1 MDKKTLK
8 NYLYNLSYQIVI
20 ALTPL
25 ITAPYV
31 AHVLHPAGVGIYSYT
46 ATIAIAFSLIAALGV
61 NTYGQ
66 REIAYHQD
74 NVHERS
80 IVFWELM
87 IARLINTAIISGIY
101 VIFAFWYKEYTV
113 YLLQQ
118 LFLILA
124 VLLDIT
130 WFYQGIE
137 YFRVIA
143 VRNIIV
149 KIITIFLIFIL
160 VTEETHVARMI
171 LINSVSIFSSYAIFF
186 VNLHQHVEV
195 PTWKELH
202 PFRHLKGMLEFFIP
216 LIALQLPAQID
227 KIMLGAITGDTNE
240 SGYYEQARRIVN
252 ILVMMI
258 TSINSVM
265 YPRISNLYKKNEKKE
280 IVKLYG
286 ITFKMVLILVIPMLV
301 GLQLVSN
308 NFVPWFFGTDYMPVA
323 GLMKLSGILMVFMGI
338 SNFVGMQY
346 LSPTGRQNQMTVVY
360 MSSVALNVILNFLL
374 IPKYQSTGAMLAS
387 ITAEAVAAI
396 AFLIL
401 LKRSEYSFSIFKGTW
416 KYVLASFCMGLA
428 ILYIQEITSFVLVR
442 ETVIEVAI
450 GVIVYGIVLL
460 LVQEET
466 VLKLFDRAKDRL

>member
-31 AHVLHPAGVGIYSYT
+31 AHVLHPSGVGIYSYT
-46 ATIAIAFSLIAALGV
+46 ATLAIAFSLVAALGV

-74 NVHERS
+74 NLHERS

-87 IARLINTAIISGIY
+87 VARGITTFLVSGVYIL
-101 VIFAFWYKEYTV
+101 FAFWYEEYTIH
-113 YLLQQ
+113 LLQQ
-118 LFLILA
+118 SFLIFA

-143 VRNIIV
+143 IRNILI

-171 LINSVSIFSSYAIFF
+171 LINSVSIFASYAIFF
-186 VNLHQHVEV
+186 VNLRQHVEMV
-195 PTWKELH
+195 PWSKLH
-202 PFRHLKGMLEFFIP
+202 PMRHLRGMLEFFVP

-227 KIMLGAITGDTNE
+227 KIMLGAITGDQAQ

-265 YPRISNLYKKNEKKE
+265 YPRIANLYKKNEKAE
-280 IVKLYG
+280 ISRLYG
-286 ITFKMVLILVIPMLV
+286 VTYKMVLILIIPMLV
-301 GLQLVSN
+301 GLQLVSD
-308 NFVPWFFGTDYMPVA
+308 NFVVWFFGTDYMPVA

-346 LSPTGRQNQMTVVY
+346 LSPTGRQNRMTVVY
-360 MSSVALNVILNFLL
+360 LSSVALNICLNFVL
-374 IPKYQSTGAMLAS
+374 IPKWQATGAMWAS
-387 ITAEAVAAI
+387 LTAEGVAAI

-401 LKRSEYSFSIFKGTW
+401 LKQSEYRFRVFQDVW
-416 KYVLASFCMGLA
+416 KYVVASICMGAA
-428 ILYIQEITSFVLVR
+428 ILYLQKITTFVLVR
-442 ETVIEVAI
+442 ETVIEVSV
-450 GVIVYGIVLL
+450 GLVVYAIVLL

-466 VLKLFDRAKDRL
+466 ILHLLERAKHRL